1 VATRRRRARGPFE
14 DGERRINVIES
25 VIVTES
31 ADTRR
36 AVVPSFDRLAVEKQV
51 AHGSRPEI
59 ASALRAAPASALAR
73 SVHLARPPRRMR
85 AAAAGLVTDVLF
97 SAAARGSGVVPRATP
112 AAPGSTRARAVVP
125 GAPLLVLPGVAR
137 RAPLHDRRPT
147 PRTRRAMSAAAASA
161 GENPEN
167 PSTASPTNPI
177 VQYVVLRKDLGAS
190 LGWPLGSI
198 CAQAAHAAVA
208 AVWEHRDHPDVEAYC
223 APDAID
229 GMHKVVLE
237 VKGETQLVNLA
248 AKLADAGVAHKLWTE
263 QPENFPTCLATRPCR
278 KDEVQALFKKCNL
291 AKGLVSY
298 T

>member
-1 VATRRRRARGPFE
+1 M
-14 DGERRINVIES
+14 
-25 VIVTES
+25 
-31 ADTRR
+31 
-36 AVVPSFDRLAVEKQV
+36 PSFDRLAVEKQV
-51 AHGSRPEI
+51 AHGFAPRNRLGTPR
-59 ASALRAAPASALAR
+59 RAAPASALVR

-85 AAAAGLVTDVLF
+85 AAAAGLVTDVLV

-125 GAPLLVLPGVAR
+125 GAPLLVLSGVAR
-137 RAPLHDRRPT
+137 RAPLHDRRPA

-167 PSTASPTNPI
+167 PSAASPSAASPTNNPI

-263 QPENFPTCLATRPCR
+263 QPENVPTCLATRPCR

>member
-1 VATRRRRARGPFE
+1 
-14 DGERRINVIES
+14 
-25 VIVTES
+25 
-31 ADTRR
+31 
-36 AVVPSFDRLAVEKQV
+36 
-51 AHGSRPEI
+51 
-59 ASALRAAPASALAR
+59 
-73 SVHLARPPRRMR
+73 MR

-137 RAPLHDRRPT
+137 RAPLHDRRPA

-167 PSTASPTNPI
+167 PSAASPSTASPTNPI

-263 QPENFPTCLATRPCR
+263 QPENVPTCLATRPCR